1 MTTAVFDTLKA
12 SDTLKAAGIE
22 ARQAEAIV
30 HTMAGA
36 FEDTVATKADLDK
49 VESSVRT
56 DMANLRSE
64 LKAEIAEV
72 KRDITG
78 VKGDI
83 KLLKWMIG
91 VVLVCVAFPLLKSF
105 LV

>member
-12 SDTLKAAGIE
+12 SRKLKDAGIDE
-22 ARQAEAIV
+22 AHAEAIV
-30 HTMAGA
+30 QSMAEA
-36 FEDTVATKADLDK
+36 FDDSVATKADLDK
-49 VESSVRT
+49 LEAS
-56 DMANLRSE
+56 
-64 LKAEIAEV
+64 
-72 KRDITG
+72 

-91 VVLVCVAFPLLKSF
+91 VVLACVAFPILKSF

>member
-12 SDTLKAAGIE
+12 SDNLKAAGIE
-22 ARQAEAIV
+22 AKQAEAIV

-36 FEDTVATKADLDK
+36 FDDTVATKSDLKIEIEAVRADIEKL
-49 VESSVRT
+49 EASVR
-56 DMANLRSE
+56 
-64 LKAEIAEV
+64 V
-72 KRDITG
+72 
-78 VKGDI
+78 DI

-91 VVLVCVAFPLLKSF
+91 VVLACVAFPILKSF

>member
-30 HTMAGA
+30 HTMAAA
-36 FEDTVATKADLDK
+36 FEDTVATKSDIAELKSSTKSDLA
-49 VESSVRT
+49 EVRT
-56 DMANLRSE
+56 E
-64 LKAEIAEV
+64 LKQDIAIV
-72 KRDITG
+72 KS
-78 VKGDI
+78 DI

-91 VVLVCVAFPLLKSF
+91 VVLACVAFPILKSF

>member
-22 ARQAEAIV
+22 AKQAEAIV

-36 FEDTVATKADLDK
+36 FEDTVATKADLIEVK
-49 VESSVRT
+49 
-56 DMANLRSE
+56 AE
-64 LKAEIAEV
+64 LKQDIVSTRAEV
-72 KRDITG
+72 AI

-83 KLLKWMIG
+83 RLLKWMNG
-91 VVLVCVAFPLLKSF
+91 VVMACVAFPILKSF
-105 LV
+105 LL